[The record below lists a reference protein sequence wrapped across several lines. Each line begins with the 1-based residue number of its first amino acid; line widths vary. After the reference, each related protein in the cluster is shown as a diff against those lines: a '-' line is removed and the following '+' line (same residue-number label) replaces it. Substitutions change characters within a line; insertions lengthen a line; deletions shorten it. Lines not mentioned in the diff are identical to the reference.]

1 MSTGGPDLFVICKS
15 CGSEVSPYITECPY
29 CGNRL
34 RKRAPKIDRQGRVA
48 ERRRRRPPAPSL
60 PRLKRGE
67 IPGIRAESRPYATI
81 VLVVLGLVGCLLWR
95 TGLVASGPDRDRP
108 ASPGPHWWRLL
119 TAPFVYDNTGFAIVT
134 LGTIGLYG
142 TLVERRHG
150 PIPVIA
156 LVALGGIGG
165 IAATVAVYPDPVV
178 LGANGAA
185 LALLVAWA
193 IPDLLTLR
201 AGEEI
206 EGDLLGTAVIAVVV
220 ALMPLVVADAS
231 WVADGVG
238 VLAGVGGRAAA
249 HPDRRALI
257 SATLIVPGSPATRRA
272 DRARRASGP
281 RASGG
286 TAASRPPEVIAS
298 TGQPALRLGDVRGE
312 RRERLRVGA
321 VAAGAAAAAAWSG
334 RASSSRTP
342 SMAGTAAAS
351 TSAARPLA
359 SASSCRWPSRPKP
372 VTSVRAWAP
381 AALRGGRRVAVE
393 RGHDLDRRLEG
404 RVVAARA

>member
-95 TGLVASGPDRDRP
+95 TGLVHLSQVAIVDK
-108 ASPGPHWWRLL
+108 PGSQWWRML
-119 TAPFVYDNTGFAIVT
+119 TAPFVYDNTGFAIIT

-142 TLVERRHG
+142 TLMERRHG
-150 PIPVIA
+150 PLPV
-156 LVALGGIGG
+156 VALALLGAVGGV
-165 IAATVAVYPDPVV
+165 AATVAVYSVPIVI
-178 LGANGAA
+178 GANGAA
-185 LALLVAWA
+185 LALLVAWV
-193 IPDLLTLR
+193 IPDLLSLR

-206 EGDLLGTAVIAVVV
+206 EGDVLGTAVIAAVV

-238 VLAGVGGRAAA
+238 VLAGVA
-249 HPDRRALI
+249 
-257 SATLIVPGSPATRRA
+257 
-272 DRARRASGP
+272 
-281 RASGG
+281 
-286 TAASRPPEVIAS
+286 
-298 TGQPALRLGDVRGE
+298 
-312 RRERLRVGA
+312 VGL
-321 VAAGAAAAAAWSG
+321 
-334 RASSSRTP
+334 
-342 SMAGTAAAS
+342 
-351 TSAARPLA
+351 PLA
-359 SASSCRWPSRPKP
+359 RIS
-372 VTSVRAWAP
+372 
-381 AALRGGRRVAVE
+381 E
-393 RGHDLDRRLEG
+393 R
-404 RVVAARA
+404 